1 MEKISKKSNRE
12 LLIEQLLQEMRNYV
26 DALKRDEPFR
36 ILKSIYGKIHDL
48 ENDIEREIQNIKSI

>member
-1 MEKISKKSNRE
+1 MEKISKKSSRE
-12 LLIEQLLQEMRNYV
+12 LLIEKLLEEMRNYV

-36 ILKSIYGKIHDL
+36 ILKGIYEKIHDL